1 VTLDTMRNR
10 EIEQLL
16 LVATHYVSLAKRM
29 ARKCP
34 AILEC
39 TIDQLASNRVGGK
52 LQKAELILA
61 HLASSGIR
69 LATVCEKELE
79 RQRRDPKHTVLPAP
93 YRTAFYKKRKRIGD
107 GQKKDVIGQ
116 ITTHLSEHI
125 HFLLR
130 DAVAHEENV
139 KNAMASDRADVLMPL
154 SVGQVLAAI
163 ECCASRVRGR
173 V

>member
-1 VTLDTMRNR
+1 MKSR

-16 LVATHYVSLAKRM
+16 LVAMHYLSLAKRIS
-29 ARKCP
+29 RTDP

-39 TIDQLASNRVGGK
+39 TVDQLASHHVDGK

-69 LATVCEKELE
+69 LATVCEKK
-79 RQRRDPKHTVLPAP
+79 PFAMP
-93 YRTAFYKKRKRIGD
+93 YRTAFYKKGKRKGSMLKAD
-107 GQKKDVIGQ
+107 VVAQLTKD
-116 ITTHLSEHI
+116 LCEHI

-139 KNAMASDRADVLMPL
+139 NSDMASDRADVLMPL
-154 SVGQVLAAI
+154 TVKQVLAAI
-163 ECCASRVRGR
+163 ESCATRVRAS